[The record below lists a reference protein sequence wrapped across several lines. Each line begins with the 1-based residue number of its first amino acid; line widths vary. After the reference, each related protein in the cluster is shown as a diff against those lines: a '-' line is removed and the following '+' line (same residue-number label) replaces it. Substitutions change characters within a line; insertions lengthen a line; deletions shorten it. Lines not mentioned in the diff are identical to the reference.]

1 MFFTLPAHM
10 FMSCV
15 CVFFCCDAKNSS
27 VMLVSFNIGVVQNFL
42 DNYCWWFRKPANN
55 LRLVVEIPIIYKG
68 FSTIPGWWLA
78 AHSDSQLVPSCFGA
92 LRPARHV
99 MRTCNN
105 AGHGGENKKRVEDVQ
120 PLMTSKLF
128 HQFSH
133 EKCISNI
140 SMFVLVASCFK
151 FFCLTQKQ
159 LVSNIRYFNIELI
172 AILQGCWQMLT
183 IYSCLMFI
191 SRTRNHSLY

>member
-1 MFFTLPAHM
+1 MSSFQKGASELGATCKGICSKGLFIAADIFKKTTKSSTCFLHFLLNLHVMF
-10 FMSCV
+10 
-15 CVFFCCDAKNSS
+15 VFSVPIQKNSS
-27 VMLVSFNIGVVQNFL
+27 VMLVSFNIVVFQNFL

-55 LRLVVEIPIIYKG
+55 LRLVVLKSPLTRG
-68 FSTIPGWWLA
+68 FNTIPGWWSA
-78 AHSDSQLVPSCFGA
+78 AHSQLVPSCFGA

-99 MRTCNN
+99 MRTCSN

-140 SMFVLVASCFK
+140 SMFV
-151 FFCLTQKQ
+151 
-159 LVSNIRYFNIELI
+159 
-172 AILQGCWQMLT
+172 
-183 IYSCLMFI
+183 
-191 SRTRNHSLY
+191 

>member
-1 MFFTLPAHM
+1 MNEQTILKQNSMIVSCHPFKKVLRSLVPLVKESAPKDCSLQRTSLKKQPSHQHVFYTSCSI
-10 FMSCV
+10 FMSCL
-15 CVFFCCDAKNSS
+15 FFLFRFRKNSS
-27 VMLVSFNIGVVQNFL
+27 VMLVSFNIVVFQNFL

-55 LRLVVEIPIIYKG
+55 LRLVVLKSPLTRG
-68 FSTIPGWWLA
+68 FNTIPGWWSA
-78 AHSDSQLVPSCFGA
+78 AHSQLVPSCFGA

-99 MRTCNN
+99 MRTCSN

-140 SMFVLVASCFK
+140 SMFV
-151 FFCLTQKQ
+151 
-159 LVSNIRYFNIELI
+159 
-172 AILQGCWQMLT
+172 
-183 IYSCLMFI
+183 
-191 SRTRNHSLY
+191 